1 MHTNSLIK
9 IISLEIFY
17 FGQGT
22 NHQEFSVSLQ
32 RGCRL
37 APLQSVSNLRNTA
50 EGSKLELFPF
60 FDKSPIF
67 LALCLQDHEYEPEA
81 ERKDMSLDFRVYTIP
96 ESPKFSKLTKYKMG
110 NFLALTHVCTTHMIR
125 VKCTYTVDG
134 IPAVHISLV

>member
-9 IISLEIFY
+9 IITLEIFY
-17 FGQGT
+17 FSQGT

-37 APLQSVSNLRNTA
+37 APLQSVSNLRNAA

-67 LALCLQDHEYEPEA
+67 LALCLQHHEYEPGA
-81 ERKDMSLDFRVYTIP
+81 ERKDMSLDSRVNTIP
-96 ESPKFSKLTKYKMG
+96 ERLTFSKIDQ
-110 NFLALTHVCTTHMIR
+110 V
-125 VKCTYTVDG
+125 
-134 IPAVHISLV
+134 